1 MTNNI
6 STPINAIYIGDCK
19 ILIEFENKEI
29 RIADLSYLRKKN
41 LPDFPEMKDEEYIQK
56 FELDMLGGLCWPNE
70 YDIAPDFL
78 YDISKPAIISAVS

>member
-1 MTNNI
+1 MTNKI
-6 STPINAIYIGDCK
+6 STPVNAIYIGDYK

-29 RIADLSYLRKKN
+29 RIADLGYLRNKN

-78 YDISKPAIISAVS
+78 YEISKPAVISAVS

>member
-1 MTNNI
+1 MTNKI
-6 STPINAIYIGDCK
+6 STPVNAIYIGDFK

-29 RIADLSYLRKKN
+29 RIADLGYLRNKN

-78 YDISKPAIISAVS
+78 YEISKPAVISAVS

>member
-1 MTNNI
+1 MTNKI
-6 STPINAIYIGDCK
+6 STPVNAIYIGDFK

-29 RIADLSYLRKKN
+29 RIADLGYLRNKN

-78 YDISKPAIISAVS
+78 YETSKPAVISAVS